1 MKKKQ
6 REKPKPTL
14 GDIMDHFTRSSNQ
27 FKGQKG
33 LETSIIDS

>member
-14 GDIMDHFTRSSNQ
+14 GDIIDHFTRSSNQ
-27 FKGQKG
+27 FK
-33 LETSIIDS
+33 